1 MSDGTSTILIVE
13 GDPLV
18 RMSSARALETFGKV
32 ETAASGLEALRHL
45 ALKKFDVI
53 VLDLRVPGLDGF
65 AILRTL
71 SSREGPNKKTP
82 ICAVTTDASEEAR
95 LRALREHAMFVA
107 TKPVALDTL
116 KNLVGAALRKDTGPR
131 EPATRSVAPGSDGDK
146 EEPHPGRP
154 RAA

>member
-1 MSDGTSTILIVE
+1 MSDATSAILIVE

-18 RMSSARALETFGKV
+18 RMSFARALETFGKV
-32 ETAASGLEALRHL
+32 EVAASGLDALRHL

-53 VLDLRVPGLDGF
+53 VLDLRVPGIDGF

-82 ICAVTTDASEEAR
+82 VCAVTADLTEEPR

-107 TKPVALDTL
+107 AKPVALDTL
-116 KNLVGAALRKDTGPR
+116 KNLVGAALKKDR
-131 EPATRSVAPGSDGDK
+131 EPQSRGSSPDGSDK
-146 EEPHPGRP
+146 EEPPRGHT